1 MQLDMHLLY
10 AGIRC
15 CLLQVAI
22 DFINLAMVLQA
33 GSMQFGN
40 ARESMKSPLAKKL
53 FQVDGVTGVFFGSDF
68 VTVTKSDDY
77 TWNVVKPDIFAGIM
91 DHFTSGTCLRSFLPM
106 NLLAGIDT
114 CSFCTMSPVH
124 LQVTLL
130 SAKQTAQANL
140 TQPSMMMIVK
150 SWR

>member
-1 MQLDMHLLY
+1 MLTL
-10 AGIRC
+10 G
-15 CLLQVAI
+15 
-22 DFINLAMVLQA
+22 MVLQA

-53 FQVDGVTGVFFGSDF
+53 FQIDGVTSVFFGSDF

-91 DHFTSGTCLRSFLPM
+91 DHFTSGICAHS
-106 NLLAGIDT
+106 I
-114 CSFCTMSPVH
+114 SPVKSVRFCWHLQSQYNDAPH
-124 LQVTLL
+124 LQVTL
-130 SAKQTAQANL
+130 SSVKPIAQANL

-150 SWR
+150 SWQ